1 MPIGIK
7 LALSDCFLSA
17 NAIDTGQLYFIELAK
32 TRCNSSNIPKIRYP
46 NVMCLNVQDV
56 RGVCR
61 NAKKACQSLLIR
73 SHPFEAFDGFFQF
86 FHS

>member
-1 MPIGIK
+1 
-7 LALSDCFLSA
+7 
-17 NAIDTGQLYFIELAK
+17 
-32 TRCNSSNIPKIRYP
+32 
-46 NVMCLNVQDV
+46 
-56 RGVCR
+56 VCR